1 MKVAAATATSVQRDR
16 LTADTVGTSTPL
28 PAGFVCALVMV
39 SSPSGVGLSMTTLRD
54 VRHRGIPRPSAATV
68 GPALPGEGTK
78 KVADR
83 PSSAMNEQTETN
95 PWPGRPADSR
105 TTT

>member
-1 MKVAAATATSVQRDR
+1 MKVASATATSVQCDR
-16 LTADTVGTSTPL
+16 SADTMGASIPL
-28 PAGFVCALVMV
+28 PAGRVCVLVMV

-54 VRHRGIPRPSAATV
+54 VRHRGIPRPSAPQA

-83 PSSAMNEQTETN
+83 PSSPMNEQTRN
-95 PWPGRPADSR
+95 QPVAGAPGGFQD
-105 TTT
+105 